1 MAKKQK
7 IVNEDPSINF
17 RIPQELK
24 NRIHKEAAL
33 KNETVSTYLRDLLT
47 EFLDGR
53 LFENEIAFY
62 EDKSFINSTGFLQLV
77 IWMYRKKTEKKCT
90 STARQLEDYIQTLK
104 SINMQLPLSL
114 REEFDIVLFD
124 VLRVK
129 NEEYEH
135 NKEYKFGNTSYPY
148 KGFNYEKLEHYL
160 LNEVKNYYVVSIP

>member
-1 MAKKQK
+1 MAKKVK
-7 IVNEDPSINF
+7 IINEDPSINF
-17 RIPQELK
+17 RIAEELK
-24 NRIHKEAAL
+24 YRIHKEAAL

-47 EFLDGR
+47 EFFDGR
-53 LFENEIAFY
+53 LYEKEMAIY
-62 EDKSFINSTGFLQLV
+62 EDQKFINSTGFMQLV

-90 STARQLEDYIQTLK
+90 STARQLDDYIQTLK
-104 SINMQLPLSL
+104 SINLQLPLNL
-114 REEFDIVLFD
+114 REEFDIVLLD

-135 NKEYKFGNTSYPY
+135 NKEYKFGNTSYSN

>member
-17 RIPQELK
+17 RIPQDLK

-53 LFENEIAFY
+53 LLEKKIAFF
-62 EDKSFINSTGFLQLV
+62 EDKNFINSTGFLQLV
-77 IWMYRKKTEKKCT
+77 IWMYQKKTEKKCT
-90 STARQLEDYIQTLK
+90 STARQLDGYIQTLK
-104 SINMQLPLSL
+104 SIDLQLPLSL

-129 NEEYEH
+129 NEEFDH
-135 NKEYKFGNTSYPY
+135 NKEYKFGNTSYLY
-148 KGFNYEKLEHYL
+148 KGFNYEKLEQYL
-160 LNEVKNYYVVSIP
+160 LNEVKNNNVTSVP